1 MSKNSIATS
10 SGLKK
15 SHIVGYAL
23 GDLGGCMTF
32 AIMGSFLT
40 PYYTEVAGLT
50 TASVA
55 IMFLVI
61 RIWDAINDPMMGAIL
76 DKVFAKTK
84 SGKGKFRPWM
94 FKSAPAIAIAAVLM
108 YTAPNYVDGM
118 AKVLVAFV
126 TYIIYEASYTMFNI
140 PYGSLLSAMANNDG
154 ERATLSS
161 ARGIGAMIGNLL
173 PLMAFPIIIQG
184 MSANPAMG
192 YAAGITICAAIG
204 LVSCFFSA
212 KMTAERNIKP
222 TTESD
227 ADNIKLT
234 DILVVFKKNRAF
246 NALCLVGLFFTI
258 SQYVGTTLGIYMY
271 RDVLGALPMMS
282 LAMFIG
288 MPFSLGFMLVLPK
301 IAKKFG
307 LEKTVR
313 TTQLISVAIYVVLFL
328 LPTNVII
335 YMVGITLASSFTG
348 VTVAMQWGMVG
359 EAIDYNE
366 FTTGKRTEGSIYG
379 TFNLMRRIGQAI
391 GSSLAVALLGIVGY
405 IPNAETQTEGVL
417 NTIRGLVILTPAVFM
432 LLCWASFKFVWNITP
447 EVRAK
452 ISDFKNRID
461 TATESKG

>member
-1 MSKNSIATS
+1 MNKTNQSN
-10 SGLKK
+10 GLKK
-15 SHIVGYAL
+15 SHIIGYAL

-40 PYYTEVAGLT
+40 PYYTEVAGLS

-55 IMFLVI
+55 AMFLVI
-61 RIWDAINDPMMGAIL
+61 RIWDAINDPLMGALL
-76 DKVFAKTK
+76 DKAFAKTK
-84 SGKGKFRPWM
+84 SAKGKFRPWM
-94 FKSAPAIAIAAVLM
+94 FKSAPVLAIAAVLM
-108 YTAPNYVDGM
+108 YTTPNYVDGM

-173 PLMAFPIIIQG
+173 PLMAFPIIIQTT
-184 MSANPAMG
+184 SENPALG
-192 YAAGITICAAIG
+192 YSLGITVCSVIG
-204 LVSCFFSA
+204 LVSCLFSA
-212 KMTAERNIKP
+212 KLTEERNLKV
-222 TTESD
+222 TTEAD

-246 NALCLVGLFFTI
+246 NALCLVGLFYTI

-271 RDVLGALPMMS
+271 RDVLGALPLMS
-282 LAMFIG
+282 LAMFVG
-288 MPFSLGFMLVLPK
+288 MPVSLMFLLVLPNISKK
-301 IAKKFG
+301 IG

-313 TTQLISVAIYVVLFL
+313 TTQLIAVALYIILFM
-328 LPTNVII
+328 LPSNPYI
-335 YMVGITLASSFTG
+335 YMVGAITAASFSG

-366 FTTGKRTEGSIYG
+366 YVTGKRTEGSIYG

-391 GSSLAVALLGIVGY
+391 GSSLAVALLGVIGY
-405 IPNAETQTEGVL
+405 VPNAPEQTESVL
-417 NTIRGLVILTPAVFM
+417 NTIKGLVILTPAVFL
-432 LLCWASFKFVWNITP
+432 LLCWVSFKFVWNITP
-447 EVRAK
+447 EIRAK
-452 ISDFKNRID
+452 ISDFKNNIV
-461 TATESKG
+461 TKESI